1 MIISIWD
8 GSTNEK
14 NQILSLVKNIYKGFR
29 ASPDSHFEWMYRNN
43 PYGQGIILLAKDEKK
58 NNSIIGVEPI
68 IPLNLLV
75 DGQTVKGSLSLGSA
89 VDVDYRGQG
98 IFSKLVSKLSKVSLN
113 NNIVCIYG
121 VPNDQSF
128 KIFINNDFRHLGKLP
143 LLVKPLRFSKYF
155 KQPLST
161 ILSPFD
167 VVWKVHNNN
176 NQVTQLSESFD
187 QEFVNLVSKA
197 SKRIRVLQKRDK
209 EYLQWRYVNHPSHK
223 YRIFILK
230 EKSVLKGYI
239 ITRKTKING
248 KPVGVILDFLV
259 DAEIKNKEKLK
270 DLIRF
275 ALIDLWNQGV
285 SVVIATC
292 GKNMLENEL
301 LRQTGFFSIPDSF
314 KPEPLYFIINN
325 FNSKNE
331 NAKKLIIPDNWF
343 FSFGDYDAF

>member
-8 GSTNEK
+8 GSNNEK
-14 NQILSLVKNIYKGFR
+14 NQILSLIKNIYKD
-29 ASPDSHFEWMYRNN
+29 SDTSLDSHFEWQYRNN
-43 PYGQGIILLAKDEKK
+43 PHGHGIILLAKDEKK

-98 IFSKLVSKLSKVSLN
+98 IFSKLVSKLSKISLN

-155 KQPLST
+155 NQPLSS

-167 VVWKVHNNN
+167 IVWKIHNNN
-176 NQVTQLSESFD
+176 NQVTQLLESFD
-187 QEFVNLVSKA
+187 QEFDNLISKA

-209 EYLQWRYVNHPSHK
+209 EYLQWRYVNHPSRK
-223 YRIFILK
+223 YRTFILK

-275 ALIDLWNQGV
+275 ALIDLWKQGA
-285 SVVIATC
+285 SGVIATC

-301 LRQTGFFSIPDSF
+301 LHQTGFFLIPDLF

>member
-14 NQILSLVKNIYKGFR
+14 NQILSLVKNIYKFR
-29 ASPDSHFEWMYRNN
+29 TSPDSHFEWMYRNN

-89 VDVDYRGQG
+89 VDVNYRGQG
-98 IFSKLVSKLSKVSLN
+98 IFSKLVSKLSKASLN

-128 KIFINNDFRHLGKLP
+128 KIFIKNDFRYLGKLP

-155 KQPLST
+155 KQPLSS

-167 VVWKVHNNN
+167 VVWKIHNNN

-187 QEFVNLVSKA
+187 QEFVNLISKA

-270 DLIRF
+270 GLIRF

-292 GKNMLENEL
+292 GKNMLENKL
-301 LRQTGFFSIPDSF
+301 LRQTGFFSIPDLF

-331 NAKKLIIPDNWF
+331 NAKKLIIHDNWF
-343 FSFGDYDAF
+343 FSYGDYDVF

>member
-14 NQILSLVKNIYKGFR
+14 NQILSLVKNIYKFR
-29 ASPDSHFEWMYRNN
+29 TSPDSHFEWMYRNN

-128 KIFINNDFRHLGKLP
+128 KIFIKNDFRYLGKLP

-155 KQPLST
+155 KQPLSS

-167 VVWKVHNNN
+167 VVWKIRNNN

-187 QEFVNLVSKA
+187 QEFVNLISKA

-239 ITRKTKING
+239 ITRKTNINV
-248 KPVGVILDFLV
+248 KPVGVILDLLV
-259 DAEIKNKEKLK
+259 AAEIKNKEKLK
-270 DLIRF
+270 DMIRF
-275 ALIDLWNQGV
+275 ALIDLWNQV
-285 SVVIATC
+285 VCAVIATC
-292 GKNMLENEL
+292 GKIMWEN
-301 LRQTGFFSIPDSF
+301 
-314 KPEPLYFIINN
+314 
-325 FNSKNE
+325 
-331 NAKKLIIPDNWF
+331 
-343 FSFGDYDAF
+343 